1 MVDFHRL
8 VIPIIIILVVG
19 GTASFFLAYGFYPK
33 KNVNINVD
41 GSCYE
46 FLGSAFAEYKNL
58 DTQKKI
64 SILKAQYNAI
74 EPPNA
79 LIPIIFSGTKNE
91 ITEFT
96 DKYDIKIVEEQQ
108 VGDMS
113 NNNNYID
120 KYIVKAM
127 IAKPYFKQILNAL
140 SLQDFN
146 PSTKTIQGSI
156 GIQPNPFLTL
166 EEGNEI
172 SIDSNNVMKRGIQQ
186 MIEDNYDGIKQ
197 AECRSS

>member
-1 MVDFHRL
+1 
-8 VIPIIIILVVG
+8 
-19 GTASFFLAYGFYPK
+19 
-33 KNVNINVD
+33 
-41 GSCYE
+41 
-46 FLGSAFAEYKNL
+46 
-58 DTQKKI
+58 
-64 SILKAQYNAI
+64 
-74 EPPNA
+74 
-79 LIPIIFSGTKNE
+79 
-91 ITEFT
+91 
-96 DKYDIKIVEEQQ
+96 
-108 VGDMS
+108 MS

-156 GIQPNPFLTL
+156 GMQPNPFLTL

-172 SIDSNNVMKRGIQQ
+172 SIDTNNVMKRGIQQ